1 MRDLLLITPEVKG
14 EWCLD
19 LDIING
25 VPKFVPDERNTQD
38 QRAAIS
44 AYTIRGTIP
53 GKPEVGINWAGLY
66 EGKEETLTT
75 IDNEIKQAIQANAAT
90 PDGPNS
96 TYMPVYNTEGDGI
109 EVTVLQG

>member
-25 VPKFVPDERNTQD
+25 VPRFVPDERNTQD

-75 IDNEIKQAIQANAAT
+75 IDNEVRDARRAKAARR
-90 PDGPNS
+90 DGPNR
-96 TYMPVYNTEGDGI
+96 TYMPVYNTERGGI